1 MNRPDKLK
9 HDLSKSERELGGV
22 PSSQSVISIHA
33 EAIEAYIEKNVGV
46 DNMGVYRDIG
56 AMGKMYFMRTLKDWS
71 NYNIF
76 NRTKFDATVSS
87 GLAIMTNQRFINKP
101 EKTRN

>member
-1 MNRPDKLK
+1 MPILVENNKPRLLYYLKNRGYRAFSMNRPDKLK

-56 AMGKMYFMRTLKDWS
+56 AMGKM
-71 NYNIF
+71 
-76 NRTKFDATVSS
+76 
-87 GLAIMTNQRFINKP
+87 
-101 EKTRN
+101 